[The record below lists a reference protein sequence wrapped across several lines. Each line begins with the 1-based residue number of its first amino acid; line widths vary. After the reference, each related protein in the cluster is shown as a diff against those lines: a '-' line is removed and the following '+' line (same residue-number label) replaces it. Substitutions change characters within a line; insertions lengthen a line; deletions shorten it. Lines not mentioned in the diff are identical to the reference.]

1 MSEVGSGLGSVLGIR
16 LRLRLGSVLGI
27 GLGLGSRQLHGSS
40 GMPHALLLQALY
52 APCTPAAGVV
62 CSIGFG
68 QTFVGIRSPLRALPC
83 PAPTS
88 AMLRSGSGGLE
99 AGSGSGLEPK
109 LEPGL
114 GSGLGLG
121 RGIHVQ

>member
-40 GMPHALLLQALY
+40 GMPHALLLQAWY

-83 PAPTS
+83 PNIRHAS
-88 AMLRSGSGGLE
+88 IRVRVVRGRLRLRIR
-99 AGSGSGLEPK
+99 AK
-109 LEPGL
+109 LESGL

-121 RGIHVQ
+121 RGVHVQ